1 MGRRFRIL
9 LISCLTIL
17 VSVCLI
23 TAGTFALF
31 TDKVTL
37 VNHLEAGTLDIGLK
51 RTSLTYTGL
60 DENGYPKTG
69 TAGEMSLSDPT
80 TNAFG
85 LTENTKIAPMS
96 SYTADFEIFSK
107 GSVAFGW
114 WIEVIVKYDTEDEK
128 SVALAEQLYIS
139 VSVKDGNSDEQ
150 AAKNGITLGS
160 DTAFLGRLGVN
171 DLAQEFTVKF
181 YFKNYSDEET
191 NNKAQGGKLSFDMVV
206 HANQLTA

>member
-23 TAGTFALF
+23 TAATFALF

-37 VNHLEAGTLDIGLK
+37 INHLEAGTLDIGLK

-60 DENGYPKTG
+60 DSNGYPTKG

-85 LTENTKIAPMS
+85 LTDKTKIAPMS
-96 SYTADFEIFSK
+96 EYEADFEILSK
-107 GSVAFGW
+107 GTVAFGW
-114 WIEVIVKYDTEDEK
+114 WIEVIVECEAGAANA
-128 SVALAEQLYIS
+128 ALAEQLYIS
-139 VSVKDGNSDEQ
+139 VSVVGGNSDEQ
-150 AAKNGITLGS
+150 AAKNGLTLGS
-160 DTAFLGRLGVN
+160 DTAFLGTLGPN
-171 DLAQEFTVKF
+171 DLAKEFTVKF
-181 YFKNYSDEET
+181 YFKNLDDET
-191 NNKAQGGKLSFDMVV
+191 NNKAQGGKLFFDIVV
-206 HANQLTA
+206 HAQQLTA